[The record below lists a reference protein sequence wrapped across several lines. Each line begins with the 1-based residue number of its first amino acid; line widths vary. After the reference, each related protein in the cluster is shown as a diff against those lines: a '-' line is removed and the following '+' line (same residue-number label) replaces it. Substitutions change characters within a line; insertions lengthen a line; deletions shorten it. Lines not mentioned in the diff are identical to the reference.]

1 MENRQLTQAEIN
13 LLEKQG
19 CRAENWEIITVKP
32 DFNPANIHNVTFAGA
47 VEIGNCCG
55 VQEVKPGCLKNC
67 GIYDSYIRN
76 CTIADNVYIANVKNL
91 LNYTIEKDVIIEN
104 VGDLIVTGETTFG
117 NGTEL
122 DILNEGGGRI
132 LPIYDRLNAQIAY
145 MIVIYKHDPA
155 LQKALKKLVSDY
167 AAERKSSR
175 GVISQGVRI
184 YNSNIIRNVQIGE
197 KATVSGAL
205 LLEDGTIAG
214 SKVDPVYIGEGVIAK
229 HFIIQSGVRVDS
241 SAVLDKCFVGQGTR
255 LGKQFSAENSA
266 FFANCE
272 CFHGEAVSVF
282 AGPYTVTHHKS
293 NFLIA
298 GMFSFFNAGSGTNQ
312 SNHMYKLGPL
322 HQGVLDRGSKTG
334 SYSYLVWPA
343 RIGIFSVVIG
353 KHFAHLDTSELP
365 FSYLI
370 ESEDKSILKPAM
382 NLFTSGTRRDIIK
395 WPARDRRKDTDR
407 LDLINFDFF
416 SPYIIEKALRAI
428 EILHRLDESSQPD
441 QEFVKYQGAYIRKS
455 VLKGAIQNYELIPKI
470 FYGNLIMQKIGSI
483 DNLTWDKV
491 KNIFTGEADKSA
503 ENWEDLS
510 GMFATH
516 AEINKINLALRENRL
531 NSIVDLECALRD
543 VHQNYEENTWQFCL
557 NLLFKRFATNAL
569 TSEQVCQLLD
579 EWQASVVRF
588 NNLVLKDAEKEFA
601 QCSRVGYGID
611 GDAIIRDQDFEAVRG
626 TFAENKFVVELKK
639 ESEEA
644 VKKVERICAA
654 LRK

>member
-19 CRAENWEIITVKP
+19 CRAENWEKIIIKP
-32 DFNPANIHNVTFAGA
+32 DFNPANVHNVTFAGA

-91 LNYTIEKDVIIEN
+91 INYTIEKDVIIEN

-122 DILNEGGGRI
+122 EILNEGGGRI

-145 MIVIYKHDPA
+145 MIVVYKHDA
-155 LQKALKKLVSDY
+155 NLQKALKKLVSDY
-167 AAERKSSR
+167 VAKRKANR
-175 GVISQGVRI
+175 GVISQGVKI

-214 SKVDPVYIGEGVIAK
+214 SEVDPVYIGEGVIAK

-255 LGKQFSAENSA
+255 LGKQFSAENSV

-272 CFHGEAVSVF
+272 GFHGEAVSVF

-293 NFLIA
+293 TLLIA

-322 HQGVLDRGSKTG
+322 HQGVLERGSKTG

-370 ESEDKSILKPAM
+370 ESEGKSILKPAI
-382 NLFTSGTRRDIIK
+382 NFFTSGTRRDSVK
-395 WPARDRRKDTDR
+395 WSTRDRRKDAEL
-407 LDLINFDFF
+407 LDLINFDFL
-416 SPYIIEKALRAI
+416 SPYIVEKAIRAI
-428 EILHRLDESSQPD
+428 EILQSLDDSTRPD
-441 QEFVKYQGAYIRKS
+441 QEFVNYQGTFIRKAS
-455 VLKGAIQNYELIPKI
+455 LKGAIQNYELIPKI
-470 FYGNLIMQKIGSI
+470 FYGNRIMHKIGSI
-483 DNLTWDKV
+483 EDLTWDKV

-557 NLLFKRFATNAL
+557 NLLFKRFATNTL
-569 TSEQVCQLLD
+569 NSEHVCQLLD

-626 TFAENKFVVELKK
+626 TFAENKFVVKLKK

>member
-19 CRAENWEIITVKP
+19 CRSENWESITVKP
-32 DFNPANIHNVTFAGA
+32 DFNPASIHNVTFAGA

-91 LNYTIEKDVIIEN
+91 INYTIEKDVIIEN

-122 DILNEGGGRI
+122 EILNEGGGRI

-155 LQKALKKLVSDY
+155 LQKVLKKLVSDY

-175 GVISQGVRI
+175 GVISRGVRI

-214 SKVDPVYIGEGVIAK
+214 SEVDPVYIGEGVIAK

-370 ESEDKSILKPAM
+370 EIEDKSILKPAM

-455 VLKGAIQNYELIPKI
+455 ALKGAIQNYELIPKI

-543 VHQNYEENTWQFCL
+543 VHQKYEEKTWQFCL

-569 TSEQVCQLLD
+569 NSEQVCQLLD
-579 EWQASVVRF
+579 EWQASVIRF

-611 GDAIIRDQDFEAVRG
+611 GDATIRDQDFEAVRG

-644 VKKVERICAA
+644 VKKVERICAV

>member
-91 LNYTIEKDVIIEN
+91 INYTIEKDVIIEN

-122 DILNEGGGRI
+122 EILNEGGGRI

-145 MIVIYKHDPA
+145 MIVVYKHDA
-155 LQKALKKLVSDY
+155 NLQEALKKLVSDY
-167 AAERKSSR
+167 VAKRKANR
-175 GVISQGVRI
+175 GVISQGVKI

-214 SKVDPVYIGEGVIAK
+214 SEVDPVYIGEGVIAK

-255 LGKQFSAENSA
+255 LGKQFSAENSV

-272 CFHGEAVSVF
+272 GFHGEAVSVF

-293 NFLIA
+293 TLLIA

-322 HQGVLDRGSKTG
+322 HQGVLERGSKTG

-370 ESEDKSILKPAM
+370 ESEGKSILKPAI
-382 NLFTSGTRRDIIK
+382 NFFTSGTRRDSVK
-395 WPARDRRKDTDR
+395 WSTRDRRKDAEL
-407 LDLINFDFF
+407 LDLINFDFL
-416 SPYIIEKALRAI
+416 SPYIVEKAIRAI
-428 EILHRLDESSQPD
+428 EILQSLDDSTRPD
-441 QEFVKYQGAYIRKS
+441 QEFVNYQGTFIRKAS
-455 VLKGAIQNYELIPKI
+455 LKGAIQNYELIPKI
-470 FYGNLIMQKIGSI
+470 FYGNRIMHKIGSI
-483 DNLTWDKV
+483 EDLTWDKV

-557 NLLFKRFATNAL
+557 NLLFKRFATNTL
-569 TSEQVCQLLD
+569 NSEHVCQLLD

-626 TFAENKFVVELKK
+626 TFAENKFVVKLKK